1 MQLRQGIRPVIDEV
15 NLPVKSS
22 ATAILKMSEEDREKA
37 VQLFSGEGE
46 TSAEK
51 GIAYHR
57 FLELYE
63 DFSVR
68 DREGVQRQ
76 KDSFLK
82 KGLITETQYALLDTD
97 TLTEIVNI
105 PIFSTLGKSEL
116 FREHY
121 KYSHKNDEEI
131 IATYSEQLALYKKA
145 VSLITHTPPDRIET
159 VIVNIFR
166 KSQINL

>member
-1 MQLRQGIRPVIDEV
+1 M
-15 NLPVKSS
+15 
-22 ATAILKMSEEDREKA
+22 
-37 VQLFSGEGE
+37 
-46 TSAEK
+46 
-51 GIAYHR
+51 
-57 FLELYE
+57 
-63 DFSVR
+63 
-68 DREGVQRQ
+68 QRQ

-105 PIFSTLGKSEL
+105 PIFSTLGKAEL
-116 FREHY
+116 FREQEFLCMLPANEILNTRSHDGVLVQGAIDLLAKTGDGYKVIDY